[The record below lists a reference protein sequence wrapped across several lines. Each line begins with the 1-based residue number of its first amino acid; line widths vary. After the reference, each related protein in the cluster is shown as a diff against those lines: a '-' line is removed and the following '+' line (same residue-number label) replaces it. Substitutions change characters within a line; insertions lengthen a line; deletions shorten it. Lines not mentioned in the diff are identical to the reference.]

1 MSAPAVE
8 EKTPLTVEQAEE
20 VKATGCE
27 PKPDECGCCDKDAES
42 KPECTGGGEG
52 AGHMESAEP
61 PTGPSTDEA

>member
-27 PKPDECGCCDKDAES
+27 PKPDECGCCDKAAEC
-42 KPECTGGGEG
+42 KPEGDQND
-52 AGHMESAEP
+52 S